1 MRGEKFRE
9 ASAHASGEVSACVF
23 LVGNHPTSRLRL
35 SRHFLIARL
44 PLLRDAGGEFLLPR
58 KSTPQMQTL
67 SDTTPTLGLERA
79 GSSSLPLSVDC

>member
-35 SRHFLIARL
+35 SRHFLIARR
-44 PLLRDAGGEFLLPR
+44 PLLRA
-58 KSTPQMQTL
+58 
-67 SDTTPTLGLERA
+67 
-79 GSSSLPLSVDC
+79 SLFWTAEPVQEGR